1 MGTHKTFWK
10 LAWPAAAE
18 GLLLMLLT
26 AADLQ
31 MVSALGTRAVAAVG
45 IFSQPRM
52 AILCLTRS
60 YSVALSAYVA
70 RLRGQDADY
79 PLTSCTRASLIVGV
93 CISFVVLIL
102 TWICV
107 APLLQLAGVQED
119 YLAIALQYARP
130 ALVSLAFSGPA
141 IVLHGILIGLGDT
154 RSVLI
159 ANVVGNG
166 LNVLLNAIL
175 IHGVG
180 PFPALGVL
188 GAGISTA
195 IGTGVTLVFTLS
207 IFLDEKQDA
216 SLRGCGPWLP
226 QKEYQKMIVP
236 FATGVFFEQAAE
248 RFGMFSFARLVA
260 GLGTASLGVHNICSG
275 LCDIY
280 YSFAQG
286 LGKASLVQVGQAFGG
301 GQEKQLNRIVMVSRR
316 AALWT
321 GGAATLFYFVLR
333 VPLLRFYHLKGDE
346 LFIGS
351 QIMLFVAVISIP
363 EVWAM
368 IHAGMLRGMGH
379 TGFVATYSLISIAI
393 IRPILTYILIYPLGL
408 GVHGAWVALSI
419 DQSSR
424 AICSHFG
431 MYKNIRQN
439 EFR

>member
-93 CISFVVLIL
+93 CISCVVLIL

-166 LNVLLNAIL
+166 LNVLLNAI
-175 IHGVG
+175 
-180 PFPALGVL
+180 
-188 GAGISTA
+188 S
-195 IGTGVTLVFTLS
+195 
-207 IFLDEKQDA
+207 
-216 SLRGCGPWLP
+216 
-226 QKEYQKMIVP
+226 
-236 FATGVFFEQAAE
+236 E
-248 RFGMFSFARLVA
+248 R
-260 GLGTASLGVHNICSG
+260 
-275 LCDIY
+275 
-280 YSFAQG
+280 
-286 LGKASLVQVGQAFGG
+286 
-301 GQEKQLNRIVMVSRR
+301 SR
-316 AALWT
+316 
-321 GGAATLFYFVLR
+321 
-333 VPLLRFYHLKGDE
+333 
-346 LFIGS
+346 S
-351 QIMLFVAVISIP
+351 
-363 EVWAM
+363 
-368 IHAGMLRGMGH
+368 
-379 TGFVATYSLISIAI
+379 
-393 IRPILTYILIYPLGL
+393 
-408 GVHGAWVALSI
+408 
-419 DQSSR
+419 
-424 AICSHFG
+424 
-431 MYKNIRQN
+431 
-439 EFR
+439 